1 MMTTVLRRKKLEKSG
16 KVSTEV
22 NKLRYLCIE
31 RAENID
37 PSFMKQ
43 IFQLRKTNRIVRNQ
57 DKLNL
62 SVSKVN
68 QGSYG
73 EKSLRYYVSKL
84 WNTLPFHVK
93 TSKNL
98 KTFKDIIKNWKG
110 ITCNC
115 RVYQS

>member
-1 MMTTVLRRKKLEKSG
+1 MTTVLGRKKLEKSG

-22 NKLRYLCIE
+22 NKLRYLCVE
-31 RAENID
+31 SADNID

-73 EKSLRYYVSKL
+73 EKSLIYYGSKI
-84 WNTLPFHVK
+84 WNSLPFHVK

-115 RVYQS
+115 RVCQS

>member
-22 NKLRYLCIE
+22 NKLMYLCIE
-31 RAENID
+31 RADNID

-43 IFQLRKTNRIVRNQ
+43 IFQIRKTNRIVRNQ

-73 EKSLRYYVSKL
+73 EKSLRYYVSKI

-110 ITCNC
+110 IICNC